1 MLLRVGERQI
11 VVAIVPGMG
20 IEHFHPAQIAGRGG
34 MLAFPVGMRLI
45 QKHAHVLR
53 QRAASAWRPR
63 HGARNGEVFLRIQTN
78 QQKILFTAKKTDFRA
93 QKHLELIARAFQ
105 RRAVSPHLGFHGF
118 FRRFATFR
126 HLWEDKMVGDQN
138 GVVPRLYIEAGHL
151 GAGNVPAA
159 AYFAGMHMRIHFLHV
174 CSILPQ
180 CKFLFSSIPCRA
192 RRVRRKIQKSRLK
205 SSACAAKKIRIP
217 SFLRAYP

>member
-1 MLLRVGERQI
+1 
-11 VVAIVPGMG
+11 
-20 IEHFHPAQIAGRGG
+20 
-34 MLAFPVGMRLI
+34 
-45 QKHAHVLR
+45 
-53 QRAASAWRPR
+53 
-63 HGARNGEVFLRIQTN
+63 
-78 QQKILFTAKKTDFRA
+78 
-93 QKHLELIARAFQ
+93 
-105 RRAVSPHLGFHGF
+105 
-118 FRRFATFR
+118 
-126 HLWEDKMVGDQN
+126 MVGDQN

-205 SSACAAKKIRIP
+205 ASACAAKKIRIP